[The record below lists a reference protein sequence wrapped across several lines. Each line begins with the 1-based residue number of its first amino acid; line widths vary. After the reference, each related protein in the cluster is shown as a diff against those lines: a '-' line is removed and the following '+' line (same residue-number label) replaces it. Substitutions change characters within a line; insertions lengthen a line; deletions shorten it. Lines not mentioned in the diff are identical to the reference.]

1 MKTVEL
7 NGKRMTSE
15 AAAQEYLFD
24 MFDFAVYY
32 GDDLDAL
39 YDALADIVEE
49 THVSIINREAMENS
63 SYGSR
68 LMWVFEDAAE
78 DNDNL
83 TLAWTEEES
92 GEYE

>member
-24 MFDFAVYY
+24 MFDFPVYY

-39 YDALADIVEE
+39 YDALADIIEE

-78 DNDNL
+78 DNENL

>member
-24 MFDFAVYY
+24 MFDFPVYY

-92 GEYE
+92 GDYE

>member
-15 AAAQEYLFD
+15 ASAQEYLFD
-24 MFDFAVYY
+24 MFDFPVYY

-49 THVSIINREAMENS
+49 THVTIINREAMENS
-63 SYGSR
+63 SYGAR
-68 LMWVFEDAAE
+68 LMWVFEDAAD

>member
-15 AAAQEYLFD
+15 GAAQEYLFD
-24 MFDFAVYY
+24 MFDFPVYY

-39 YDALADIVEE
+39 YDALADITEE
-49 THVSIINREAMENS
+49 THVSIINRDAMENS

-68 LMWVFEDAAE
+68 LMWVFEDAAS

>member
-15 AAAQEYLFD
+15 ASAQEYLFD
-24 MFDFAVYY
+24 MFDFPVYY

-49 THVSIINREAMENS
+49 THVTIINREAMENS

-68 LMWVFEDAAE
+68 LMWVFEDAAD

>member
-1 MKTVEL
+1 MREIEL
-7 NGKRMTSE
+7 NGVRMTSE
-15 AAAQEYLFD
+15 SSAQEYLFD
-24 MFDFAVYY
+24 MFDFPAYY
-32 GDDLDAL
+32 GDDLEGL

-49 THVSIINREAMENS
+49 THVSIINREAMETT

-68 LMWVFEDAAE
+68 LMWVFEDAAD
-78 DNDNL
+78 DNENL

>member
-24 MFDFAVYY
+24 MFDFPVYY